1 MGIWDAFQV
10 YNRNKHSSNP
20 DKSGASHSN
29 MSEGNTTYLYSH
41 EVSEHSK
48 KKKLM
53 DDQLMA
59 AGQDRKSSVS
69 SDTSDDNNMMVMGSD
84 GNPHMVDVSKLSQ
97 NEFKRL
103 YEGMRKENQT
113 TGLIFKAEV
122 PFLCLPLVFKW
133 RFVR

>member
-103 YEGMRKENQT
+103 YEGMRKGEPDNRVN
-113 TGLIFKAEV
+113 F
-122 PFLCLPLVFKW
+122 
-133 RFVR
+133 